1 MNESNAS
8 TELYRV
14 LVIDDDER
22 LVALA
27 RLALTKDGIE
37 VESAA
42 TGADGLALLET
53 APDLV
58 ILDVV
63 LPEMSGRETP
73 HLGR

>member
-14 LVIDDDER
+14 VVIDDER

-27 RLALTKDGIE
+27 RLALTKDEIE
-37 VESAA
+37 GEFAT
-42 TGADGLALLET
+42 TGAEGLALLEA